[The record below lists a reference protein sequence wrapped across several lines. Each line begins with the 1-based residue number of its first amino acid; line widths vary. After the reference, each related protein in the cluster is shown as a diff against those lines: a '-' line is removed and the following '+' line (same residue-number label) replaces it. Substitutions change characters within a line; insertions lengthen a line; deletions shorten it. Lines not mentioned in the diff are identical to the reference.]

1 MPDGDSSLTRRQA
14 LGAAAGGAAGVVA
27 PGAAEAADRRRPR
40 PRNKRRQRLSRT
52 RRADVAIVGA
62 GLAGLTAARALR
74 RAGKR
79 VIVLEA
85 RDRVGGRTLTR
96 TVRGV
101 PVDVGGQWLKTKPS
115 VNGFAQERIT
125 ALAAELG
132 IETFPTYFKGENVYY
147 REGEATR
154 YDPAIAQ
161 ELPPDPLALT
171 ETAAVVIKADQM
183 ATGAGAGAGSPK
195 TGPGVPPE
203 SPWTAQRAAEYD
215 GQTVETFKL
224 ANAQS
229 QRARDLLDLGVEA
242 ILACEPRDVSLLYFL
257 FYIASADSLEN
268 LISTPAGAQESRF
281 VGGALQVSQRLAAQV
296 GRNRVVLRSPV
307 RRIVHQKRLARVE
320 CDRLTVKAKRVIV
333 AVPPALAGRIDYRP
347 ALPPLRDGFTQRVP
361 MGSVLKC
368 QAIYAKPFWRDDG
381 LTGMTLSD
389 RGPVKLTFDNSPPG
403 SGPGVLLGFVEG
415 SEARRLGLLSPAA
428 RRQEVLASFVR
439 YFGSQAASPVDYVEM
454 DWAAERW
461 SRGCY
466 VGYMPPGVLL
476 DYGRSLREP
485 VGRIH
490 WAGTETATRWAG
502 YMDGAVQSGERA
514 AAEVRARL

>member
-1 MPDGDSSLTRRQA
+1 MPDRDRSLTRRPA
-14 LGAAAGGAAGVVA
+14 LGAAAVGAAGVAA
-27 PGAAEAADRRRPR
+27 PGAAQAARPMRRR
-40 PRNKRRQRLSRT
+40 KLSRT
-52 RRADVAIVGA
+52 RRADVAVVGA

-74 RAGKR
+74 RAGKK

-85 RDRVGGRTLTR
+85 RDRVGGRTLTN

-101 PVDVGGQWLKTKPS
+101 AVDVGGQWLKTKPS

-125 ALAAELG
+125 ALAKELG
-132 IETFPTYFKGENVYY
+132 IQTFPTYFKGENVYY

-154 YDPAIAQ
+154 YDPSLAQ

-183 ATGAGAGAGSPK
+183 ATGASAGAGSAK
-195 TGPGVPPE
+195 TGPGVSPE
-203 SPWTAQRAAEYD
+203 SPWESPRAAEYD

-224 ANAQS
+224 ENAQA
-229 QRARDLLDLGVEA
+229 QRARDLLDLGVQA
-242 ILACEPRDVSLLYFL
+242 VLACEPRDVSLLYFL

-281 VGGALQVSQRLAAQV
+281 VGGALQISQRLASQL

-307 RRIVHQKRLARVE
+307 RRIVHEKRLARVE
-320 CDRLTVKAKRVIV
+320 CDRLTVKARRVIV

-347 ALPPLRDGFTQRVP
+347 ALPPLRDQFTQRVP

-368 QAIYAKPFWRDDG
+368 QAFYDKPFWRDDG

-403 SGPGVLLGFVEG
+403 DGPGVLLGFVEG
-415 SEARRLGLLSPAA
+415 TEARRLGELNPAT
-428 RRQEVLASFVR
+428 RRQQVLESFAR
-439 YFGSQAASPVDYVEM
+439 YFGPRAASPIDYVEK
-454 DWAAERW
+454 DWGAERW

-476 DYGRSLREP
+476 DYGRALRAP